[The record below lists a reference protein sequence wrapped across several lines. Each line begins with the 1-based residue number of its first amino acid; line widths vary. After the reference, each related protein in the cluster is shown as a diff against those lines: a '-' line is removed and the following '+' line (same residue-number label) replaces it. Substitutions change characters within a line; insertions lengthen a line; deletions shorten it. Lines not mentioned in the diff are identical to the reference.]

1 MPGERLPDEIVAMR
15 AAKEFM
21 EGHVVNLGVGIPT
34 LCSSFLPPGR
44 DIIFHSENGI
54 VGFGEIITDPEKA
67 DPALINASVQPV
79 AYKPGMS
86 IVDHA
91 ESFAIIRGGWIDV
104 TVLGALQVSARGDL
118 ANNTVPGKLIGSY
131 GGGQDLAY
139 NAKRVIVCMTHTT
152 KEGVPKIVNRCTSPI
167 TATQCVDLIV
177 TDVAVIE
184 VKPDGLLLREI
195 VPGWTPE
202 EVQEITE
209 PALIIGPDL
218 KEMELL

>member
-195 VPGWTPE
+195 VPGWSPE

-209 PALIIGPDL
+209 PDLIIGPDL